1 MPGARPRPIL
11 TDHVRL
17 RYEQKGI
24 DVSVAEVDKEGAR
37 LTATMWASSPAERGK
52 KAAELRLRWLRELR
66 EHALSST
73 EA

>member
-1 MPGARPRPIL
+1 
-11 TDHVRL
+11 
-17 RYEQKGI
+17 
-24 DVSVAEVDKEGAR
+24 
-37 LTATMWASSPAERGK
+37 MWASSPAERGK